1 MKQKVSLV
9 LSGGGARGMAHI
21 GVIEELE
28 SHGFEIAAIAGTSMG
43 ALVGGVYALGKMD
56 VYKQWLC
63 SLDKMKVFSMVDFT
77 LSGEGLLRGDRIFHA
92 MHELMEDKH
101 IEELDIPF
109 AAVSADILNR
119 REVVFNQGSVMNAIR
134 ASIAIPT
141 VFTPVR
147 TEDGLLVDGGVVNN
161 LPIDHVQRSAGD
173 ILVVVDVNAPVPVE
187 EPELHPEV
195 REHRQSRYRQKVQ
208 EFYDHLF
215 HLHPG
220 NHEHKFNYF
229 DVINKTINLITY
241 HSSEAL
247 LQKYTPDILVRVS
260 HESCGTYDFYKAEEV
275 IEMGRCSAAKTLAA
289 YKSRGKTIVGE

>member
-1 MKQKVSLV
+1 MKQKVALV

-28 SHGFEIAAIAGTSMG
+28 SRGYQIAAIAGTSMG

-56 VYKQWLC
+56 VYKEWLC
-63 SLDKMKVFSMVDFT
+63 TLDKMKVFSMVDFT
-77 LSGEGLLRGDRIFHA
+77 LSGEGLLRGDRIFHI
-92 MHELMEDKH
+92 MRELMDDKN

-109 AAVSADILNR
+109 AAISADILNR
-119 REVVFNQGSVMNAIR
+119 REVVFNKGSVMEAIR

-161 LPIDHVQRSAGD
+161 LPIDHVQRSPDD
-173 ILVVVDVNAPVPVE
+173 ILVVVDVNAPIPVE
-187 EPELHPEV
+187 EPEIHPEV
-195 REHRQSRYRQKVQ
+195 REHRHSRYREKVK

-220 NHEHKFNYF
+220 DHEHKFNYF
-229 DVINKTINLITY
+229 DVINKTINMITY
-241 HSSEAL
+241 HSGERL
-247 LQKYTPDILVRVS
+247 LEKYSPDILVRVS

-275 IEMGRCSAAKTLAA
+275 IELGRCSAAKSLAA
-289 YKSRGKTIVGE
+289 YKSKGKINVQE